1 MPPSYKKQPL
11 TNGDA
16 LIIVAENERRQREA
30 LEEREKMLV
39 RIEQNKRIEAEERA
53 RAKAKG
59 RQYGADIVG
68 QINYNQRTQMAD
80 RV

>member
-1 MPPSYKKQPL
+1 M
-11 TNGDA
+11 
-16 LIIVAENERRQREA
+16 AENERRQREA